1 MVLGLR
7 GRNKNLKLGWG
18 VATRFQIGLS
28 QKDLVLLERIK
39 SYFNGVGNIYTKE
52 DKLVIELQVSSIKD
66 LKIILDH
73 FDKYPL
79 KTDKL
84 ADYKLFKEV
93 FNLILAKQHLTIDGL
108 RKIVAIKASINNGLS
123 DELRGAFPDI
133 TPVKRPEIEETLIKD
148 IHPWWVS
155 GFTEGEG
162 CFNVVVMKS
171 PHTKSGFS
179 ASLDFQI
186 TQHLAFGGMLL

>member
-1 MVLGLR
+1 
-7 GRNKNLKLGWG
+7 
-18 VATRFQIGLS
+18 
-28 QKDLVLLERIK
+28 VLLERIK

-66 LKIILDH
+66 LNIILDH

-93 FNLILAKQHLTIDGL
+93 FNLILAKQHLTIEGL

-123 DELRGAFPDI
+123 DELRSAFPDI

-148 IHPWWVS
+148 IHP
-155 GFTEGEG
+155 
-162 CFNVVVMKS
+162 
-171 PHTKSGFS
+171 
-179 ASLDFQI
+179 
-186 TQHLAFGGMLL
+186 